1 MSSSGLGWKNLVIE
15 HHSLLP
21 LESPEVRV
29 RHHIVELASGQHLT
43 YGERPDWSGH
53 WTSYSKPPGNICLFS
68 EGIRPAIR
76 SYSQIELTVCG
87 LDPGFAAEVAQEL
100 DISQLRGRADIRDES
115 AVYLMRL
122 LESAAQSGDSSNRL
136 YVDHLA
142 YALTLRL
149 FSSGENRQSRQVPRG
164 ALPLHRLRRVVE
176 RMRADLATN
185 LDLKTLAAESGYSR
199 NQFLRMFRTATE
211 STPHQFFLQLR
222 VEKAQ
227 SLMKN
232 KSLRIIDIAASCGF
246 ASQAHFSRVFRQI
259 VGVTPMQYRR
269 DIS

>member
-1 MSSSGLGWKNLVIE
+1 
-15 HHSLLP
+15 
-21 LESPEVRV
+21 
-29 RHHIVELASGQHLT
+29 
-43 YGERPDWSGH
+43 
-53 WTSYSKPPGNICLFS
+53 
-68 EGIRPAIR
+68 
-76 SYSQIELTVCG
+76 
-87 LDPGFAAEVAQEL
+87 
-100 DISQLRGRADIRDES
+100 
-115 AVYLMRL
+115 
-122 LESAAQSGDSSNRL
+122 
-136 YVDHLA
+136 
-142 YALTLRL
+142 
-149 FSSGENRQSRQVPRG
+149 
-164 ALPLHRLRRVVE
+164 
-176 RMRADLATN
+176 MRADLAAN

-232 KSLRIIDIAASCGF
+232 KSLLMKNKSLRIVDIAASCGF

>member
-1 MSSSGLGWKNLVIE
+1 
-15 HHSLLP
+15 
-21 LESPEVRV
+21 
-29 RHHIVELASGQHLT
+29 
-43 YGERPDWSGH
+43 
-53 WTSYSKPPGNICLFS
+53 
-68 EGIRPAIR
+68 
-76 SYSQIELTVCG
+76 LTVCG
-87 LDPGFAAEVAQEL
+87 LDPGFAAEVAREL
-100 DISQLRGRADIRDES
+100 DVSQLRGRADIRDES

-149 FSSGENRQSRQVPRG
+149 FSAGENGQSRQLPRG